1 MPAHQSELV
10 VVTAVSC
17 AHWRPLNASCGVRV
31 ASNVVFRMSKSGVF
45 TFPSS
50 ERSRMLVI
58 DPMSASHRSD
68 LPAVLIVMFPPW
80 NASRLKLTDAP
91 IARTSPSMT
100 ESETVRTALPSERSF
115 PAAVAP
121 SRFRADPRLA
131 VSLPVFP
138 AYRVIG
144 QLLPTVELMRVRRPT
159 PVIFTTARLHASE
172 G

>member
-1 MPAHQSELV
+1 P
-10 VVTAVSC
+10 
-17 AHWRPLNASCGVRV
+17 
-31 ASNVVFRMSKSGVF
+31 

-50 ERSRMLVI
+50 ERRWRVAISPRF
-58 DPMSASHRSD
+58 ASQSSD
-68 LPAVLIVMFPPW
+68 LPAVLIVMFPPPKV
-80 NASRLKLTDAP
+80 SRRKLTDAP

-115 PAAVAP
+115 PAPAVP
-121 SRFRADPRLA
+121 SRFREDPRLA

-144 QLLPTVELMRVRRPT
+144 QLLPTVELMRMRRPM

-172 G
+172 GIVR